1 MKRWLPLLAL
11 LTGLGSSISFAQQ
24 KTVRKFSDP
33 FDRYLKG
40 VKEDVP
46 EPSLHKFATEC
57 GVDLAKSQPRFAVSP
72 GGGWMQVTN
81 LARGLRN
88 LDSDFYSTAEVWVE
102 GNRVLVEIWPISEDV
117 GSEVRVFRCFE
128 DSILL
133 QAEAIDWTVPVYQA
147 PDVIPWG
154 YSRRWER
161 GLNGHIQRIKAEFV
175 DELERPIS
183 KPKLDADDV
192 KGLNWSPS
200 LGPLNEL
207 KLPLALLR

>member
-1 MKRWLPLLAL
+1 MKRSLPVLIVLA
-11 LTGLGSSISFAQQ
+11 GLGCSISFAQQ

-40 VKEDVP
+40 VKDNLP
-46 EPSLHKFATEC
+46 EPSLQKFATEC
-57 GVDLAKSQPRFAVSP
+57 GVDLAKSQPRFAVNP
-72 GGGWMQVTN
+72 GGGWMRVQN
-81 LARGLRN
+81 LAGGMRN
-88 LDSDFYSTAEVWVE
+88 IDSDFYSTAEVWAA
-102 GNRVLVEIWPISEDV
+102 GNRVLVEIWPISSDV

-128 DSILL
+128 ENKLL

-147 PDVIPWG
+147 PSVIPWG

-161 GLNGHIQRIKAEFV
+161 GDNGHMKRATAQFV
-175 DELERPIS
+175 DEMERPIPR
-183 KPKLDADDV
+183 PKLDANDV